1 MTNKT
6 LPRLSTA
13 SLLLALSA
21 TAQAASI
28 QGTAYEGFDY
38 TAGTITPPNP
48 VANVPALLNGGTG
61 FNATGTADANVA
73 WDAALG
79 GGWGNVGRAAV
90 AEVIEPPTPAVIA
103 IIASPNGAG
112 SGVREIDA
120 SGLSIA
126 TSGYLGSTGLALKLD
141 GSANNTANLGRH
153 LGQNIT
159 EGTFYVSYLANR
171 TANSGARSTN
181 VAFYRE
187 GTELFAFGQIGSD
200 TNFVVNWA
208 GSGVV
213 APVAGVGAAIS
224 APTPQV
230 WTTGQTYLIV
240 LKIEINQNGNNE
252 RITAWLNPSDL
263 ANEWM
268 NPAYIQATGYD
279 IGASFTG
286 FRPFVGGTTTNTAV
300 FDEFR
305 FGPTFNS
312 VLTAAAPTPKP
323 ALAFTTQPV
332 GVANVVDVASF
343 VPTYTPITLTA
354 AANLPGASLQ
364 WLRDGVEISGATTS
378 TYTVAEPNIT
388 HAGTYTC
395 RATFDTEVVTSDAAV
410 VTVSALNTADDDGD
424 GLADA
429 QEVLLKPFGY
439 DISAPNGVGS
449 VPDLVTRLLAIDFS
463 VAGPG
468 GSPAQAL
475 QEAQTANPNNPI
487 LAADVGGKFNL
498 QVSVQQT
505 TDLAV
510 APTDLTSATI
520 TGSNVTVS
528 GNQVKVTL
536 PAPAGARQFNR
547 VSATAA
553 P

>member
-48 VANVPALLNGGTG
+48 VADVPALLNGGTG
-61 FNATGTADANVA
+61 FNATGTADANA
-73 WDAALG
+73 TWDAALG
-79 GGWGNVGRAAV
+79 GGWGNVGRV
-90 AEVIEPPTPAVIA
+90 ATTVDPIIAA

-112 SGVREIDA
+112 SGGREINA
-120 SGLSIA
+120 AGLSIA
-126 TSGYLGSTGLALKLD
+126 TSGYLAPSGLALKLN
-141 GSANNTANLGRH
+141 GSGSTSATLGRH

-159 EGTFYVSYLANR
+159 EGTFYVSYLTNR
-171 TANSGARSTN
+171 TENSGPRSTN
-181 VAFYRE
+181 VAFFRE
-187 GTELFAFGQIGSD
+187 GTELFAFGQIGGGSTD
-200 TNFVVNWA
+200 TNFVLSWA
-208 GSGVV
+208 ASGVV
-213 APVAGVGAAIS
+213 APSASGTVA

-240 LKIEINQNGNNE
+240 LKVEINHSGTNE
-252 RITAWLNPSDL
+252 RITAWINPTDL
-263 ANEWM
+263 ANDYN
-268 NPAYIQATGYD
+268 NPIYLQSSRD
-279 IGASFTG
+279 IGASITG
-286 FRPFVGGTTTNTAV
+286 FRPFVGNTTTNVTV

-332 GVANVVDVASF
+332 GAANVVDVASF
-343 VPTYTPITLTA
+343 VPNYTPITLTA

-449 VPDLVTRLLAIDFS
+449 VPDLITRLLAIDFS
-463 VAGPG
+463 VSGPG
-468 GSPAQAL
+468 GSAAQAL

-520 TGSNVTVS
+520 TSSNVTVS